1 MKAIISPKNATLK
14 NVIWASSDS
23 WLAEVNDRGVLV
35 AKNTGTVEITA
46 TARDGSNVVGRIK
59 IKIVRRE

>member
-1 MKAIISPKNATLK
+1 MI
-14 NVIWASSDS
+14 
-23 WLAEVNDRGVLV
+23 V

-59 IKIVRRE
+59 IKIVRRK

>member
-46 TARDGSNVVGRIK
+46 TARDVSNVVGRIK
-59 IKIVRRE
+59 IKIVRRK

>member
-14 NVIWASSDS
+14 NVIWSSSDF

-59 IKIVRRE
+59 IKIVRRK